1 MRALTPNDA
10 ACLASLPAD
19 VRQEVRVWI
28 SRLESVSPPVTAA
41 LKELAKSCGV
51 SFATARR
58 KYDAWSKHGWE
69 GLVNRSKARE
79 GEAGLDPA
87 FVEHWQRLC
96 VENQRK
102 CRPAY
107 RKLCRDFLAGATIPG
122 VAEGTP
128 RHTLPSGW
136 SYENLMRHK
145 PTPYQLKA
153 IRIGKATASD
163 LGPMVYTTRA
173 GLAVGEMYLFDDI
186 VHDHF
191 VNVLDTSKA
200 GRPVEFHA
208 LDLKSACKIH
218 WGIAARTEND
228 ITGRM
233 ESLREEHMR
242 FLLASLLTTH
252 GYRPVGGTTMVVE
265 HGTAAIRED
274 LERILHDLT
283 GGLIR
288 VARSGIQ
295 GDPAFVGQYAGRGK
309 GNFRFKAALESLGN
323 LIHNEM
329 ADVLALPGQTGRNT
343 DERPEG
349 THGLL
354 RHNDALLD
362 ALTAIA
368 EVRPD
373 VAQMI
378 RMPVVSLTQF
388 REMADTIYGRIN
400 GRTDHRL
407 EGWDALCVPADGGLR
422 VRRLSPAEVW
432 LDGRR
437 TLTRMTPEGIAQ
449 VLYRDAADEVRVTNR
464 HEIEVMDKHLSADA
478 LRFIAA
484 SYTPGEKYQ
493 AVLNPFAPSHLFLF
507 DVRGRYVAAIPR
519 IARPSRNDDEA
530 VKRELG
536 RVNRELAD
544 RLAPVARLGARITAA
559 RVDQDRANVAALG
572 HLTAEDRAADRLAAR
587 AARAGAGVV
596 RPERDEA
603 PVTVEEFSPTETPA
617 ETETPVQEI

>member
-58 KYDAWSKHGWE
+58 KYDAWSKQGWE

-153 IRIGKATASD
+153 IRIGRTASSD

-173 GLAVGEMYLFDDI
+173 GLAVGEMYMFDDI

-191 VNVLDTSKA
+191 VNVLDTSKT

-218 WGIAARTEND
+218 WGISARTESD

-233 ESLREEHMR
+233 ESLRGEHMR
-242 FLLASLLTTH
+242 FLLASLLSSH
-252 GYRPVGGTTMVVE
+252 GYRPIGGTTLIVE
-265 HGTAAIRED
+265 NGTAAIQED
-274 LERILHDLT
+274 LEQILSDLT

-288 VARSGIQ
+288 VARSGMK
-295 GDPAFVGQYAGRGK
+295 GEAAFIGQYAGRGK

-329 ADVLALPGQTGRNT
+329 ADVMQLPGQTGLNK
-343 DERPEG
+343 DMRPEG

-354 RHNDALLD
+354 DHNDALLN
-362 ALTAIA
+362 ALTAIS
-368 EVRPD
+368 ETRPD
-373 VAQMI
+373 IAQML
-378 RMPVVSLTQF
+378 RYPLVSLTQF
-388 REMADTIYGRIN
+388 REIAEQIYARIN
-400 GRTDHRL
+400 CRTDHRL
-407 EGWDALCVPADGGLR
+407 EGWDAMCVPADGGLSI
-422 VRRLSPAEVW
+422 RRMSPAEVW
-432 LDGRR
+432 TGGRR
-437 TLTRMTPEGIAQ
+437 ALTPLRPEGIAQ
-449 VLYRDAADEVRVTNR
+449 VLYRDSASEVRVTNR

-478 LRFIAA
+478 LRFNAA
-484 SYTPGEKYQ
+484 SYTPGDKYQ

-519 IARPSRNDDEA
+519 IARPSRNDDDA

-572 HLTAEDRAADRLAAR
+572 HLTAEDREADRLAAR

-617 ETETPVQEI
+617 ETPVQEI